1 MMKTRK
7 GILLILF
14 LPTVFLILLFFAA
27 GCRKNSFRDNELVR
41 RVRLRNT
48 PEALSD
54 DLFAAL
60 AAGNAERLDALSTP
74 RVRSMLRNEFA
85 LLYPKLSFDDALTR
99 YAASLKEKYEDGA
112 FSEITLTKDENG
124 AAASGTFVQNDGT
137 PSSVISF
144 RLVRDEHG
152 NWKND
157 TRL

>member
-1 MMKTRK
+1 MKTCSQRFF
-7 GILLILF
+7 LLPAI
-14 LPTVFLILLFFAA
+14 FLILLLMP
-27 GCRKNSFRDNELVR
+27 GCRENSFQDNELVR

-54 DLFAAL
+54 DLFSAL

-85 LLYPKLSFDDALTR
+85 LLYPKLSFDDAISR
-99 YAASLKEKYEDGA
+99 YSASLKEKYKDGT
-112 FSEITLTKDENG
+112 FSEITLIKSENG
-124 AAASGTFVQNDGT
+124 ATASASFAKNDFC
-137 PSSVISF
+137 PPSVISF
-144 RLVRDEHG
+144 QLVRDEHG

>member
-1 MMKTRK
+1 MKMRK
-7 GILLILF
+7 RLLIPLL
-14 LPTVFLILLFFAA
+14 LPAVFPVLLLFAA
-27 GCRKNSFRDNELVR
+27 GCRENSFRDNELVR

-85 LLYPKLSFDDALTR
+85 LLYPALSFDEAMTC
-99 YAASLKEKYEDGA
+99 YSASLKEKYKDGA

-124 AAASGTFVQNDGT
+124 AAAAGSFVKKDGT
-137 PSSVISF
+137 PSAPVSF